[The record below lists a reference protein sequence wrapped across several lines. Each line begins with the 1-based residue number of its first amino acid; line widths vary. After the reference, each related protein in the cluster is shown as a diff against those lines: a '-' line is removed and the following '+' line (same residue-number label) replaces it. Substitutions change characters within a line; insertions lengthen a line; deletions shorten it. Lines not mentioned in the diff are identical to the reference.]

1 MQNSEPRGERERE
14 TEVENVNAIRQRGRD
29 AQRHQMIVR
38 NNGAWFDKEQERE
51 RGWDEEERQKEKR
64 DKKRKNVVRNTTDF
78 QMENWR
84 ANQ

>member
-1 MQNSEPRGERERE
+1 
-14 TEVENVNAIRQRGRD
+14 
-29 AQRHQMIVR
+29 MIVR